1 VPERA
6 IRRGAHGRPGLY
18 LSAASPLLFFESEVR
33 RMKWFT
39 VPIAVGLALAAA
51 PRAAAQAPQASA
63 MVAFRNELPG
73 TYELRRVRLWVDGA
87 LVHEGSGPFNASLSP
102 GKHIVSIAAEYRMQ
116 DPLLP
121 YVRGYAIQ
129 LRSAEHIQAG
139 HPVVVRAQEW
149 GGVTTPI
156 ERRAHIAWR

>member
-1 VPERA
+1 MPKRA
-6 IRRGAHGRPGLY
+6 IRREAYGRRDLY
-18 LSAASPLLFFESEVR
+18 RSAASPLLFFESEVR

-51 PRAAAQAPQASA
+51 PRAAAQPPQASA
-63 MVAFRNELPG
+63 AVAFRNELPG

-87 LVHEGSGPFNASLSP
+87 LVHEGSGPFNASLLP
-102 GKHIVSIAAEYRMQ
+102 GPHVVSIAAEYRMQ

-129 LRSAEHIQAG
+129 LRSAEPSERG
-139 HPVVVRAQEW
+139 
-149 GGVTTPI
+149 TPSSP
-156 ERRAHIAWR
+156 ELKSGAA